1 MRLPTAS
8 FLLLQPDSELFFLPN
23 VVGTLAPAIATSF
36 VYAVFALDSV
46 KKPTHT
52 PAHKQLTLTL
62 MWQLA
67 LLAFYVND
75 GLAH

>member
-8 FLLLQPDSELFFLPN
+8 LPPLQPDSELFFLPN
-23 VVGTLAPAIATSF
+23 VVGTLAPAIAASF

-52 PAHKQLTLTL
+52 PAHKQLTLALMRQLTL
-62 MWQLA
+62 LS
-67 LLAFYVND
+67 FYVND